1 MSASMRSFRSSRSHW
16 FAILALAAMVF
27 PALQRPAIADDE
39 GFKIQTIL
47 LWGTNDEKSPN
58 PKHKPVD
65 EETRKKLK
73 QLPLKWT
80 HYFEETRRIL
90 SLPQGTTRKEVLSRD
105 CTIEVKNAG
114 ESRIEICFIGKGQHV
129 VKQSQDLPKGETLV
143 VAGNAPN
150 ATAWLVVI
158 KRTE

>member
-1 MSASMRSFRSSRSHW
+1 M
-16 FAILALAAMVF
+16 FALAVPRRALAAD
-27 PALQRPAIADDE
+27 QAIKVE
-39 GFKIQTIL
+39 IIL

-65 EETRKKLK
+65 AQTLKKLK
-73 QLPLKWT
+73 ELPLKWS
-80 HYFEETRRIL
+80 HYFEETRRTIAL
-90 SLPQGTTRKEVLSRD
+90 TTGGSRKEVLSRD
-105 CTIEVKNAG
+105 CTIDIKHAGHSKVEV
-114 ESRIEICFIGKGQHV
+114 CFLGKGQQV
-129 VKQSQDLPKGETLV
+129 VKQSQELPKGETLV